1 MTRKVVVALDPSSDE
16 ASYTIEWIIE
26 NFLKP
31 EIDDVRLISA
41 VSLNSDFDADE
52 LGLYT
57 MSLTEEIMQLEKEI
71 IEKTREAMND
81 FLEILQAANV
91 IKATIAF
98 FRVLLIQASF
108 YYFQQINARVEV
120 LKSLSDSRNIVV
132 EYIENEKADILIMG
146 SRDLSTWK
154 RLFLGSFSD
163 FCQQNSHCPV
173 LIVKKRQK

>member
-1 MTRKVVVALDPSSDE
+1 MTRKVVVAIDPSSDE
-16 ASYTIEWIIE
+16 SLYTIEWIIE

-31 EIDDVRLISA
+31 EKDDVHLISA
-41 VSLNSDFDADE
+41 ISLNSDFDADE

-57 MSLTEEIMQLEKEI
+57 MSVTEEIMQIEKEI
-71 IEKTREAMND
+71 IEKTRESMNE
-81 FLEILQAANV
+81 FLERLQAAN
-91 IKATIAF
+91 
-98 FRVLLIQASF
+98 
-108 YYFQQINARVEV
+108 INARVEV

-132 EYIENEKADILIMG
+132 EYTENERADVLIMG